1 MNKKTLLTIVFAL
14 IVNAINAQYIYPK
27 AEYSSSLKSVALS
40 NFDIQDTILYL
51 PLGEAGLHILD
62 ISDQDNIQDVF
73 TYTEFERRSR
83 EKVFGTAHC
92 VQVIENKAYLS
103 FGVLGL
109 KVLDVTDP
117 TMPYVI
123 GTYYRYQDVY
133 CSEIY
138 ENYAF
143 LGYVGMGLEIV
154 DLSNLDNINMVAR
167 KNVKGFSV
175 KNIQIIPPYVVISG
189 GVRGLKIF
197 KFNEPFTGFKQADF
211 PRDYQT
217 NNDANKVLL
226 RGANAYLANDFRGLT
241 VLNMGLPLYP
251 LEVFNVKTEGKA
263 TDLII
268 DGNYLYVACGKSIE
282 VYDIKEPASPVKIHE
297 YINKDRKFES
307 LKMYNNQLYAS
318 FSNGKKNYGIMIFQ
332 VE

>member
-1 MNKKTLLTIVFAL
+1 MNKKTLLTIAL
-14 IVNAINAQYIYPK
+14 VLLVNAIYAQYIYPK
-27 AEYSSSLKSVALS
+27 AEYSSSLKSVELS

-51 PLGEAGLHILD
+51 PLGETGLHILD
-62 ISDQDNIQDVF
+62 ISDQDNINEVF
-73 TYTEFERRSR
+73 NYTEYERRSR
-83 EKVFGTAHC
+83 EKVYGTAHC

-103 FGVLGL
+103 FGALGL

-123 GTYYRYQDVY
+123 GTFYRYQDVY

-143 LGYVGMGLEIV
+143 LGYDGMGLEIV
-154 DLSNLDNINMVAR
+154 DISNLDNINMVAR

-175 KNIQIIPPYVVISG
+175 KNIQIVPPYVVISG
-189 GVRGLKIF
+189 GNRGLKIF
-197 KFNEPFTGFKQADF
+197 KFSEPFTSFKQSEF
-211 PRDYQT
+211 PRDFLT
-217 NNDANKVLL
+217 DNEVNKILV
-226 RGANAYLANDFRGLT
+226 RGSNAYLANDYRGLT

-251 LEVFNVKTEGKA
+251 LEVLNLKTEGRA

-268 DGNYLYVACGKSIE
+268 DGNYLYVACGKNIE
-282 VYDIKEPASPVKIHE
+282 VYDIKEPAIPVKIHE
-297 YINKDRKFES
+297 YINKDKKFES

-318 FSNGKKNYGIMIFQ
+318 FSIGKKDYGIMIFQ

>member
-1 MNKKTLLTIVFAL
+1 MNKKTLLTIAFAL
-14 IVNAINAQYIYPK
+14 IVNAINAQYIYTK

-62 ISDQDNIQDVF
+62 ISDQENIQDVF

-197 KFNEPFTGFKQADF
+197 KFNEPFTDFKQADF

-217 NNDANKVLL
+217 NNDANKILL

-282 VYDIKEPASPVKIHE
+282 VYDIKEPASPAKIHE